1 MPLGGFAPCPLPL
14 GGTVLDGLLVEQ
26 HARLS
31 TDLRSI
37 VQTAPFAVVHF
48 NTSSATPLAYLGQ
61 NDVGVLAAPTIT
73 SLGVGDARLLWDV
86 SYLDEYDNA
95 WAVDLSFAV
104 ACGEFAGGVQNAYAV
119 VELETAQQIRVR
131 TYSIVAGVP
140 VATDVSVSL
149 VVW

>member
-14 GGTVLDGLLVEQ
+14 GGTALDGLLVEQ

-37 VQTAPFAVVHF
+37 VQTAPFAVVRF

-95 WAVDLSFAV
+95 WAVDLSFAI
-104 ACGEFAGGVQNAYAV
+104 ACGEFAGGVQYSYAV
-119 VELETAQQIRVR
+119 VELETAQQVRVR
-131 TYSIVAGVP
+131 TYTIIAGLP
-140 VATDVSVSL
+140 FPSHANVSL
-149 VVW
+149 AVW